1 VELSELRQTRTIS
14 IAVIDGPYD
23 GAALSQVLKKAPIEL
38 GSTRCV
44 VPWSGACNHGTFIMV
59 LLGARRDAA
68 IPGLCPDCQLLHTS
82 LFDNKTEV
90 STRVDDLAIAII
102 NAVAA
107 GALIIN
113 LSLSILGDESAINSG
128 LNAALNYAE
137 ASGAVL
143 VVAVGNQGRL
153 AAGQILAHPA
163 TIPVAATDGAGRL
176 LPECNFG
183 PLVAR
188 RGFAALGHEVLGYAP
203 GLGTTTMSGT
213 SVAAAVATGTIADV
227 WSTRSEASAKEIFLA
242 LSRLAPSAMTGLPLL
257 DRDVLRDTLDRILT
271 SALPAAGMDVTSKLS
286 FHGEKA
292 MTLGVNI
299 PISENRTAV
308 LQSGV
313 AAMPTTVSLACACG
327 NSGSNCTCHEKQGGE
342 TGLAYAIGTVEAQ
355 YPSVGVEREMQA
367 LAKHLG
373 VESEPN
379 ARPTENRNW
388 QHAVLSRDRKL
399 SRYLAR
405 QLSWRLTIED
415 GAAFVL
421 SPRDPADF
429 EDLIACLERPKFSEG
444 GRLRD
449 LDVIVGVTGSHTSE
463 GIEVG
468 GSGLHH
474 KAGAVVAVGRRRIYR
489 ATC

>member
-1 VELSELRQTRTIS
+1 MDFSKFRQARTITV
-14 IAVIDGPYD
+14 AVIDGPYD
-23 GAALSQVLKKAPIEL
+23 SAGLSQVLTKQPIEL
-38 GSTRCV
+38 GSVHCLG
-44 VPWSGACNHGTFIMV
+44 PWSSACNHGTFIMG

-68 IPGLCPDCQLLHTS
+68 IPGLCPDCQLLHVS
-82 LFDNKTEV
+82 LFDNKKDV
-90 STRVDDLAIAII
+90 SAGIDDLAIAIV

-113 LSLSILGDESAINSG
+113 LSLSILGDELASNPK

-137 ASGAVL
+137 ASGVIL

-153 AAGQILAHPA
+153 AASQILAHPA

-183 PLVAR
+183 PLVSR
-188 RGFAALGHEVLGYAP
+188 RGFAALGHEVFGYAP

-213 SVAAAVATGTIADV
+213 SVAAAMATGAIADV
-227 WSTRSEASAKEIFLA
+227 WSARPEAGAKEIFLA

-271 SALPAAGMDVTSKLS
+271 SALPAAGTDVTSKLS

-313 AAMPTTVSLACACG
+313 AAMPTGVSLACACG

-342 TGLAYAIGTVEAQ
+342 TDFAYAIGTVEAQ

-373 VESEPN
+373 VEAEPN
-379 ARPTENRNW
+379 ARPTEK
-388 QHAVLSRDRKL
+388 QKL
-399 SRYLAR
+399 AAR
-405 QLSWRLTIED
+405 
-415 GAAFVL
+415 
-421 SPRDPADF
+421 
-429 EDLIACLERPKFSEG
+429 
-444 GRLRD
+444 
-449 LDVIVGVTGSHTSE
+449 
-463 GIEVG
+463 
-468 GSGLHH
+468 
-474 KAGAVVAVGRRRIYR
+474 GAVPRQKIEPISRPPALMASNDRGWPCLRTEPSRPG
-489 ATC
+489 